1 MRPFTH
7 INARTVAEAVAIL
20 DTFGGRARL
29 NAGGSDLFG
38 VLKDEFLPAYPEAVV
53 NIKTIKGLDYIK
65 EVNGQLRIGALTK
78 LATISASRL
87 LKERYGA
94 LAEAAYAVASPQ
106 IRNVATIGGNLCQ
119 DVRCSYYRY
128 PRHIGGPINCAR
140 KGTGPCLAVKGDNR
154 YHAILGGKKCFA
166 VCPSDIA
173 VALALFDAQL
183 VVVGPEG
190 ERTIAVT
197 DFYTPI
203 ANLLQPNEM
212 VREIVLPAVTGTLVQ
227 TFEKYTLRSP
237 IDFAIVSIASL
248 LTMANSTCTSAK
260 IVLGA
265 VAAGPHRAVEAEEY
279 LKGRILDEATATQA
293 GELAVNGA
301 RPLGKNAYKMD
312 IVRTLVTRA
321 LLGQPA
327 PCVPEG
333 NFAETTSGKKQCT
346 DRD

>member
-1 MRPFTH
+1 MRPFAH
-7 INARTVAEAVAIL
+7 INARTVTEAVAIL

-38 VLKDEFLPAYPEAVV
+38 ILKDEFLPAYPEAVV

-78 LATISASRL
+78 LAAISASRL
-87 LKERYGA
+87 LKERHGA
-94 LAEAAYAVASPQ
+94 LAEAAHAVASPQ

-154 YHAILGGKKCFA
+154 NHAILGGRKCFA
-166 VCPSDIA
+166 VCPSDTA
-173 VALALFDAQL
+173 VALSLYDAYL
-183 VVVGPEG
+183 VIVGPQG

-197 DFYTPI
+197 DFYTPTE
-203 ANLLQPNEM
+203 NLLQPNEM
-212 VREIVLPAVTGTLVQ
+212 VREIVLPAITGTPAQ
-227 TFEKYTLRSP
+227 TFTKYSLRSS
-237 IDFAIVSIASL
+237 IDFAIVSVASL
-248 LTMANSTCTSAK
+248 ITVTDGICTDAR

-265 VAAGPHRAVEAEEY
+265 VAPGPYRADEAEEY
-279 LKGRILDEATATQA
+279 LKGRVIDTASATRT
-293 GELAVNGA
+293 GELAVSGA
-301 RPLGKNAYKMD
+301 RPLNKNAYKID

-321 LLGQPA
+321 LLGQSA
-327 PCVPEG
+327 ASNPED
-333 NFAETTSGKKQCT
+333 NFSATASREKQCAGK
-346 DRD
+346 D